1 MTLLFRNFRG
11 MILTN
16 EIIFFYK
23 IVFWVRGIFEYA
35 FDCREPLSLLRDLSA
50 ERTHSKLCGTRTR
63 VFWVRG
69 IFEYA
74 FDCWVP
80 LSLLRDLSAER
91 THSKLC
97 GTNTRVFWVRGIFEY
112 AFDCDVAGEFLL
124 KLCTYFR
131 SHQISYLRLARGLNI

>member
-11 MILTN
+11 MIFTR
-16 EIIFFYK
+16 EVIFFYK
-23 IVFWVRGIFEYA
+23 I
-35 FDCREPLSLLRDLSA
+35 
-50 ERTHSKLCGTRTR
+50 

-124 KLCTYFR
+124 KLCTYFC